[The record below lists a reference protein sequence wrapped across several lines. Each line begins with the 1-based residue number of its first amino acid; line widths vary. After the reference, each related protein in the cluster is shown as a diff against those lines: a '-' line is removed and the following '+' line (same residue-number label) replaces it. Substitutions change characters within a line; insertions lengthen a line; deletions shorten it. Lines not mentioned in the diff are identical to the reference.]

1 MLPTDIDG
9 AHAMAQAPDIS
20 EEADGPGTCGSVLFE
35 ASLQHVASTLA
46 AGATAGEQLQ
56 SGAGPLT
63 LEVPL
68 RAVTTLDATPGA

>member
-1 MLPTDIDG
+1 
-9 AHAMAQAPDIS
+9 MAQAPDTS

-63 LEVPL
+63 LEVLP
-68 RAVTTLDATPGA
+68 RAVATLDATPGA